1 MADLSDYRADFL
13 ADCGTGQPTRIPI
26 VALRAASGADAHKTR
41 VRAAPREGL
50 LAFNVA
56 VNE

>member
-1 MADLSDYRADFL
+1 MLSDYRADWI
-13 ADCGTGQPTRIPI
+13 ADCGSGQLTRMPF

-50 LAFNVA
+50 LAFFVA